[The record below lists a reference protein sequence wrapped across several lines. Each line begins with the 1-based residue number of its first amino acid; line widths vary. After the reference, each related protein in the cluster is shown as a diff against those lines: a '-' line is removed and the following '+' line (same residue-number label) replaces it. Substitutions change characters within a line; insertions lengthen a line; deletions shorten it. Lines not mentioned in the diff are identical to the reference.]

1 MEIDLG
7 VWLVIIRSVALLVI
21 AILLGRFHDPQAR
34 FKFGVSLMAIGLAGG
49 SFGWA
54 LYSLITIGQLRTT
67 DLGGSALSTAFVIMV
82 MIPVIQSRGN
92 AARMLP
98 RKTTLHRG

>member
-1 MEIDLG
+1 MEIEIG
-7 VWLVIIRSVALLVI
+7 TWLVIIRSTALLVI
-21 AILLGRFHDPQAR
+21 AFMLGRYHDPSAKLKLGIS
-34 FKFGVSLMAIGLAGG
+34 FMAWGLAGG
-49 SFGWA
+49 SLGWA
-54 LYSLITIGQLRTT
+54 VYSLITIGQGRIA

-98 RKTTLHRG
+98 RKPTLHRG